1 MLPVENVLR
10 QIKAASSI
18 MTCPSEENVTALL
31 EANGFKREIAGTDFD
46 KAVKAFRLA
55 ETHQRGILVLG
66 EPGAGKTLLLKTLH
80 AIRRKELSRFVYTKG
95 KHALEWLWESSDFYM
110 TDDIYLDEIGAEEI
124 YHDYGNVCDVVGDFI
139 QRFHARHEPKARFF
153 GTTNLGLTK
162 GLDGTNDGPSIQLKY
177 GSRVVDRLLEMCVVV
192 KFDGKSKRERIF
204 VQ

>member
-1 MLPVENVLR
+1 
-10 QIKAASSI
+10 
-18 MTCPSEENVTALL
+18 MTCPSEEKVAALL
-31 EANGFKREIAGTDFD
+31 EANGFKCEIAGPDFD
-46 KAVKAFRLA
+46 KAVKSFRLA
-55 ETHQRGILVLG
+55 EAHRRGILILG
-66 EPGAGKTLLLKTLH
+66 EPGAGKTQLLKALH

-139 QRFHARHEPKARFF
+139 QRFHARHEPQTRFF

-162 GLDGTNDGPSIQLKY
+162 GLDGTPDGPSIQLKY
-177 GSRVVDRLLEMCVVV
+177 GSRVVDRLLELCIVV